1 MFVALTMA
9 IQTNAMEVLVT
20 DSVETSAQYSND
32 VYYSLHD
39 GNKKIN
45 VANNWDIAFEIL
57 GAGYSILTNDGYGV
71 QLYHKSGMTAEDF
84 ENTVDLNDVQNN
96 WKQLYN
102 STETWTVGAFV
113 SNGDPLNDFDLGWG
127 EYSMATHS
135 VFGTTFY
142 VVKTI
147 SGEWKKIVIDGLVN
161 RSYLFRIANL
171 DGSNL
176 VEKEIKKNDFLDRNF
191 VYYSI
196 DRDETID
203 REPMISDWD
212 LHFGKYINMEGE
224 NKDTPYPVTGV
235 KTNPKIKS
243 IRVVTDSPSDVAVPD
258 VVNFDGNIT
267 NIGSNWK
274 SFNGQK
280 FIVNDSLVFF
290 LYHPEKLTTYRLLF
304 TRFDGSSTGK
314 YIFNKAQIATSVDN
328 ENTESGISI
337 SVYPSIASSNETVN
351 VLTNMPIGENAV
363 IEIVSAMG
371 QIVYSANYK
380 PENEFGNIQIPTYN
394 FAKGFYMVNI
404 RTQLG
409 RVSQKLII
417 Q

>member
-1 MFVALTMA
+1 
-9 IQTNAMEVLVT
+9 
-20 DSVETSAQYSND
+20 
-32 VYYSLHD
+32 
-39 GNKKIN
+39 
-45 VANNWDIAFEIL
+45 
-57 GAGYSILTNDGYGV
+57 
-71 QLYHKSGMTAEDF
+71 
-84 ENTVDLNDVQNN
+84 
-96 WKQLYN
+96 
-102 STETWTVGAFV
+102 
-113 SNGDPLNDFDLGWG
+113 
-127 EYSMATHS
+127 
-135 VFGTTFY
+135 
-142 VVKTI
+142 
-147 SGEWKKIVIDGLVN
+147 
-161 RSYLFRIANL
+161 
-171 DGSNL
+171 
-176 VEKEIKKNDFLDRNF
+176 
-191 VYYSI
+191 
-196 DRDETID
+196 
-203 REPMISDWD
+203 
-212 LHFGKYINMEGE
+212 
-224 NKDTPYPVTGV
+224 
-235 KTNPKIKS
+235 
-243 IRVVTDSPSDVAVPD
+243 
-258 VVNFDGNIT
+258 
-267 NIGSNWK
+267 
-274 SFNGQK
+274 
-280 FIVNDSLVFF
+280 